1 MDNNI
6 DSAWAAITSILKEFD
21 FHEIKE
27 IIRISGGIDLLTL
40 NRLGYDDHN
49 WNKEHKGI
57 LIEGIESNFLS
68 MNNLEKHKFL
78 NYVIE
83 GIFERINNLRYLDY
97 DPEERL
103 KDYLSRFG
111 WQCIDNKII
120 PIEILDSVDLTE
132 LDPLA
137 REDLIKASTKF
148 RDDDMSGA
156 ISSACAAIDSVTAN
170 VYLEKSLGP
179 VNKSSFQERC
189 NKSLEAVG
197 IFEAIQNQL
206 EEIQWKNS
214 NVTFLKQNLKQSIK
228 QAAFVMQTLRSEMSD
243 VHGTKPV
250 IKPLVFDSIK
260 WAQIIVRLLSEKY
273 DD

>member
-1 MDNNI
+1 
-6 DSAWAAITSILKEFD
+6 
-21 FHEIKE
+21 
-27 IIRISGGIDLLTL
+27 
-40 NRLGYDDHN
+40 
-49 WNKEHKGI
+49 
-57 LIEGIESNFLS
+57 

-103 KDYLSRFG
+103 KNYLSRFG

-137 REDLIKASTKF
+137 REDLVKASTKF
-148 RDDDMSGA
+148 RDGDLSGA

-170 VYLEKSLGP
+170 VYQKKEGLGS
-179 VNKSSFQERC
+179 VSDSSFQERC

-214 NVTFLKQNLKQSIK
+214 NVNFLKKNLKQSIN
-228 QAAFVMQTLRSEMSD
+228 QAAFVMQTL
-243 VHGTKPV
+243 
-250 IKPLVFDSIK
+250 
-260 WAQIIVRLLSEKY
+260 
-273 DD
+273 